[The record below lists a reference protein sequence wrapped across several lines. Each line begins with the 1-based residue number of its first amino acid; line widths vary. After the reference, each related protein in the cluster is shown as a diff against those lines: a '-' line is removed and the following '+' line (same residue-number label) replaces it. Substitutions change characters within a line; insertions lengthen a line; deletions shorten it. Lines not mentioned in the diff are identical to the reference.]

1 MNRLL
6 AILTLTA
13 AAFVANAD
21 DVTDGS
27 VTDGYTYRSG
37 YFWKGTQAYTREKE
51 WWQEN
56 VYVSQPY
63 YHYQRQWKWRWSYTR
78 IQMAYPPI
86 PKAPVV
92 PSNWQS
98 DGLKVFALQQE
109 YVAYLEMVKFLR
121 SNALQYSGTPSYQ
134 PSGSLSLGAYGIS
147 GQTVYARSTV
157 TKADLYGSAAELAVL
172 YAQQQ
177 ARLTSDAQA
186 YGDKAHDRFSAMSER
201 QQRLMEILAKS
212 EAAVKM
218 IEALS
223 REQPRIQFQQ
233 KVTEPVIP
241 KGDKDSPAEL
251 KAQRFGALV
260 SAKCGSCHGGG
271 DKIEGGLDLR
281 QWPTFDAKKK
291 DEIRQ
296 RLFLGAD
303 DKKRMPKA
311 PAAPLTAEEKLE
323 FLLN

>member
-13 AAFVANAD
+13 AAFVAHAAD
-21 DVTDGS
+21 DDDAFSEGAVI
-27 VTDGYTYRSG
+27 DGYTYTGG
-37 YFWKGTQAYTREKE
+37 YFWKGQQAFTREKE

-56 VYVSQPY
+56 VYS
-63 YHYQRQWKWRWSYTR
+63 RQYCCYVREWKWQWSYTR
-78 IQMAYPPI
+78 IAMAYPPI
-86 PKAPVV
+86 PKAPVT
-92 PSNWQS
+92 PPNWQQEIA
-98 DGLKVFALQQE
+98 KVYAAQQDHQ
-109 YVAYLEMVKFLR
+109 AYLE
-121 SNALQYSGTPSYQ
+121 ALKLIGANYSQPSYAK
-134 PSGSLSLGAYGIS
+134 GGASLSLGAYGIS

-223 REQPRIQFQQ
+223 KDQPRIQFQQ

-281 QWPTFDAKKK
+281 QWPTFDAKRK

-296 RLFLGAD
+296 RLFLGGD